1 MKKHQSGFTLAEMTV
16 VIVVLGILSA
26 FFIPKFEKL
35 IVDARIAKVERL
47 AGTLQEAAA
56 ITHAT
61 QIAEQLGE
69 AISVDMNG
77 TAAGGTVT
85 MDNRYPTANTT
96 GITAA
101 IDSYIAGS
109 VFGADKGQFTD
120 NGAGEY
126 VLNGATADCKVTY
139 VGPAAVGELPT
150 VTVSTTGCE

>member
-1 MKKHQSGFTLAEMTV
+1 MRNSQAGFTLAELTV
-16 VIVVLGILSA
+16 VIVVLSILSA

-69 AISVDMNG
+69 AVSVDMNG
-77 TAAGGTVT
+77 TATGGSVT
-85 MDNRYPTANTT
+85 MDNRYPTANST

-101 IDSYIAGS
+101 IDSYIAGG
-109 VFGADKGQFTD
+109 VFGSSSGQFTD

-126 VLNGATADCKVTY
+126 VLNGATSDCKVTY
-139 VGPAAVGELPT
+139 VGPAAVGELPS
-150 VTVSTTGCE
+150 VTVATSGCE

>member
-1 MKKHQSGFTLAEMTV
+1 MRNSQSGFTLAELTV
-16 VIVVLGILSA
+16 VIVVLSILSA

-69 AISVDMNG
+69 AVAVDMNG
-77 TAAGGTVT
+77 SAVGGTVT
-85 MDNRYPTANTT
+85 MDNRYPTADTA
-96 GITAA
+96 GISAA
-101 IDSYIAGS
+101 IDSYVAGGI
-109 VFGADKGQFTD
+109 FGNGSGQFTD

-126 VLNGATADCKVTY
+126 VLNGATTDCKVTY
-139 VGPAAVGELPT
+139 AGAAAVGALPV